1 MTKNNLSVLV
11 QMDPLENINFNSDST
26 ISIIEEGL
34 KRGHNIFF
42 CRPQDIFI
50 SSQRKK
56 IRCKK
61 FKFKNSGVS
70 ISNNL
75 SEYEYSHFKV
85 IFLRQDPPFDISY
98 VTNLHLHMVQSEL
111 RNADNIFFINSPL
124 GILKFSEKL
133 YALDYPEITPK
144 TDILNELED
153 IKKFIRKN
161 KKIVIKPLY
170 DKGGSGVT
178 LIEKLD
184 KNSIG
189 RIAALTKNFT
199 QKIVVQK
206 FMSKVSKGDKRVLL
220 IDGKPVGAINRV
232 PSPGSF
238 KANLHLGAQAK
249 KTNLSKTELNI
260 CKQISPSLKK
270 NGLFFVG
277 IDIIDNKL
285 TEINVTSPTG
295 INQINRMDGVSIQK
309 TLWKQIEKKIQFKA
323 KS

>member
-1 MTKNNLSVLV
+1 MTL
-11 QMDPLENINFNSDST
+11 LEN
-26 ISIIEEGL
+26 
-34 KRGHNIFF
+34 
-42 CRPQDIFI
+42 
-50 SSQRKK
+50 
-56 IRCKK
+56 
-61 FKFKNSGVS
+61 
-70 ISNNL
+70 
-75 SEYEYSHFKV
+75 
-85 IFLRQDPPFDISY
+85 
-98 VTNLHLHMVQSEL
+98 
-111 RNADNIFFINSPL
+111 
-124 GILKFSEKL
+124 
-133 YALDYPEITPK
+133 
-144 TDILNELED
+144 
-153 IKKFIRKN
+153 
-161 KKIVIKPLY
+161 
-170 DKGGSGVT
+170 
-178 LIEKLD
+178 LD

-206 FMSKVSKGDKRVLL
+206 FMSKVSRGDKRVLL

-249 KTNLSKTELNI
+249 KTKLSKTELNI

-309 TLWKQIEKKIQFKA
+309 TLWEQIEKRTQFRA